1 MYCLFW
7 AKAGATLRSGRFPK
21 AYTVCFHTN
30 MVSSFHLIFFINM
43 VDVFFNCMAY
53 QKVNINYICFI
64 SLKLKYLMIGNTLL
78 DIWNKSKYQLA
89 IDCSTQY
96 DQRSMSL
103 PILVETLNTRTKR
116 EATQHRLF
124 VTVTYGLSPV
134 NVNTYNWGINVLFKK
149 RHIGSLT
156 SISFILCVRNKK
168 FECFK

>member
-30 MVSSFHLIFFINM
+30 MVSSFHPDFFINM

-53 QKVNINYICFI
+53 QKVNINYISFI

-78 DIWNKSKYQLA
+78 YIWNKSKYQLA

-103 PILVETLNTRTKR
+103 PIYWKHWTHGLNGRLLNIDCSLQLRVAYLPSMWTHITGVSMFCSKSDILVR
-116 EATQHRLF
+116 
-124 VTVTYGLSPV
+124 
-134 NVNTYNWGINVLFKK
+134 
-149 RHIGSLT
+149 
-156 SISFILCVRNKK
+156 
-168 FECFK
+168 